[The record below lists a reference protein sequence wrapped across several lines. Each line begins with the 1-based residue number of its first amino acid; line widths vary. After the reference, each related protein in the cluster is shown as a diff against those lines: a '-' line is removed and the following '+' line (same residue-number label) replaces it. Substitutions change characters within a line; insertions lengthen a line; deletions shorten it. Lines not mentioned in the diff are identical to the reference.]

1 MVKNFIAAG
10 AFLLI
15 AVSSLS
21 CTDCRQYGSQFGADS
36 VSTDSV
42 AVDSVTVDSMI
53 QESQMEVA
61 TCEPSSESSES
72 SESSSSSSSS
82 YSSNPAMDHIRTQRN
97 YNAYRPY
104 KW

>member
-10 AFLLI
+10 AFLLF

-36 VSTDSV
+36 TLTDSV
-42 AVDSVTVDSMI
+42 TVDSVTVDSTI
-53 QESQMEVA
+53 QESQMVEA
-61 TCEPSSESSES
+61 TTSEP
-72 SESSSSSSSS
+72 SSSSSSS

>member
-10 AFLLI
+10 AFLLF

-36 VSTDSV
+36 TLTDSV
-42 AVDSVTVDSMI
+42 AVDSVTVDSTI

-61 TCEPSSESSES
+61 TCE
-72 SESSSSSSSS
+72 SSSS

>member
-1 MVKNFIAAG
+1 MVKNFIVAG
-10 AFLLI
+10 ASLLI
-15 AVSSLS
+15 VVSSLS

-36 VSTDSV
+36 TLTDSV
-42 AVDSVTVDSMI
+42 TVDSVTVDSTI

-61 TCEPSSESSES
+61 TCE
-72 SESSSSSSSS
+72 SSSSESSSS